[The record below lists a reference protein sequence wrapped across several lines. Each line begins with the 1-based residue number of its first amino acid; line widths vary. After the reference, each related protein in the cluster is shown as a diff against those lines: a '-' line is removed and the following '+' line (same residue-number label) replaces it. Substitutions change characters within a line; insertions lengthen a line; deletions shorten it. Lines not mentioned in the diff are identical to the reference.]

1 MDWTTLISALAGTI
15 VGGLITVIG
24 QHLAARQRESATI
37 RSEGRA
43 TQLAAIERNRTRIV
57 ELHERV
63 SNDMAELN
71 ARVSES
77 NELVNQE
84 RAELLGELVR
94 DLSERHARAGA
105 PIALIEDGALREA
118 VDNYYTTFGFFLVAE
133 EQRMMQ
139 EFVQHHVSVEDVWS
153 SRDKSTDA
161 VRAHLRSLG
170 EEELKIFASTAEVKA
185 R

>member
-37 RSEGRA
+37 RSEGR
-43 TQLAAIERNRTRIV
+43 TTKLAVIERNRTRIV

-71 ARVSES
+71 ARVNES
-77 NELVNQE
+77 NESVNQE

-94 DLSERHARAGA
+94 DLSERHDRAGA
-105 PIALIEDGALREA
+105 PIALIEDDALREA
-118 VDNYYTTFGFFLVAE
+118 VDNYYTTFRFYLVAE

-139 EFVQHHVSVEDVWS
+139 EFVQHHVSVEDVWRI
-153 SRDKSTDA
+153 RDKSTRTI
-161 VRAHLRSLG
+161 RAHLRSLG
-170 EEELKIFASTAEVKA
+170 EEERKLFTPIAEVKA